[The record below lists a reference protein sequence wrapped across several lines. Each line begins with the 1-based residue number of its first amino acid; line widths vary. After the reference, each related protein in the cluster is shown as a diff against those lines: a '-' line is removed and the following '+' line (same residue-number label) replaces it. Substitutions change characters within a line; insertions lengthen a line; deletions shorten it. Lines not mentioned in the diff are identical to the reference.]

1 VKVALIAD
9 DSASNREL
17 LRTVLEHAGWEVA
30 EASDG
35 LEALAMAIRT
45 TPDLVLLDIQMPGAD
60 GYATVA
66 AMRRQ
71 PTLAGTPIFAITA
84 YAMEGDLKKGLDA
97 GFTGYLTKPLT
108 RRRLLAAIGALS

>member
-1 VKVALIAD
+1 MSLVLVTD
-9 DSASNREL
+9 DSASNREFL
-17 LRTVLEHAGWEVA
+17 ATIMEHEGWEVV
-30 EASDG
+30 EAGDG
-35 LEALAMAIRT
+35 LEALAMAVER

-66 AMRRQ
+66 AMRQ
-71 PTLAGTPIFAITA
+71 HPALAETPIFAITA
-84 YAMEGDLKKGLDA
+84 YAMEGDPQKGLDA